1 MFKILTIFFVL
12 NFYSAAFSSIKE
24 KIIYRMQITDN
35 LSFNFIQ
42 TIGDQSEKGKCI
54 IKYPKKIFCEYSNS
68 NKKIIISNGKSLVIK
83 NKSNK
88 NFYIYPLSK
97 TPLEFLLD
105 KDYIIS
111 KMRDLEPREINNKYL
126 NFKILENNN
135 VINVFFDK
143 KDLSLV
149 GWQIE
154 DIYQNL
160 AVTFISSVKIN
171 QKIDNKIFILPKNN

>member
-83 NKSNK
+83 NKSNSDTPIKKLYGTQGEILYMDTGKVYHKGGYISEPNKERFLLQAIYTPILSLSEWNNSDNAFLRVIK
-88 NFYIYPLSK
+88 NKSYQIM
-97 TPLEFLLD
+97 EFLT
-105 KDYIIS
+105 
-111 KMRDLEPREINNKYL
+111 
-126 NFKILENNN
+126 
-135 VINVFFDK
+135 K
-143 KDLSLV
+143 KDILSQ
-149 GWQIE
+149 GGQI
-154 DIYQNL
+154 
-160 AVTFISSVKIN
+160 
-171 QKIDNKIFILPKNN
+171 